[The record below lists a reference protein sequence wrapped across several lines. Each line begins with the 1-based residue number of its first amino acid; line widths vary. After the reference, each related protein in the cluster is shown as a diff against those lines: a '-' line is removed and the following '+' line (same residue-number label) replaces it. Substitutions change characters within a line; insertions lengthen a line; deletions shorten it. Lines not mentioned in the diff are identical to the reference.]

1 MTKETI
7 IGLISQLCERS
18 HLSYDNSLPTQVS
31 PGIWQF
37 NAVEM
42 NESCSKHGHCRQMPY
57 YAMATETEMKL
68 C

>member
-1 MTKETI
+1 MTQETI
-7 IGLISQLCERS
+7 IGLISQLCEKS
-18 HLSYDNSLPTQVS
+18 HLAYSNLIPIQVS

-42 NESCSKHGHCRQMPY
+42 NETCSKHGFCREMPY
-57 YAMATETEMKL
+57 YAMANNGEMKL